1 MRDGRGS
8 ADSHQIGYRSDIDGL
23 RAVAVLSVIAYHLSP
38 RILPGGYLGV
48 DVFFVLSGYLITNV
62 IWREALDRKFSIA
75 RFYERRVRR
84 ILPALLSLLLVIS
97 ASAILLL
104 LPIDLKGYAK
114 SVFASLAFVANIYFW
129 RDTDYFAQ
137 LAEEKPLLHVWSLGV
152 EEQFY
157 IIFPLLVVLCI
168 RWRRSALLPVT
179 SLFVLLSLITNAL
192 ANRAG
197 AEGAAFY
204 ILPARAWEIG
214 AGALLALA
222 QPTGVTNR
230 WMRRVLALT
239 AGTLVFVSLS
249 FKVNSLDGIAPAA
262 LWVVLGTTLAIYL
275 GIAGGSWLT
284 LGLSQTP
291 LVWVG
296 LISYSLY
303 LWHWPI
309 FVFVHYYLVKSY
321 LSPVEAALA
330 VTVTFALATLSWH
343 YVECPFRDRKMPF
356 RVVLIWVASG
366 CIVVAATSVAILAYS
381 GFPSR
386 FNDEVARINSA
397 VGSEYRCSL
406 TEYFSFGA
414 SHACPMFLP
423 SRNLKDAT
431 IALVGNS
438 HAQMYAPL
446 VADILQTNNREGI
459 LVPLNRCL
467 PTPDYN
473 LSPSCM
479 GSAAENLSAIDGSSH
494 IRVVILAM
502 TWEHPGRMYTAEGET
517 PEGSEAKFLPE
528 SLDRLIQN
536 LEQHGKTVVLVGPIT
551 PPTWE
556 SASVVAR
563 DLAFGHKIVE
573 PMFLP
578 ESVFMSEQGG
588 IIAHYAVRSDII
600 FIRPDRIQCKEGSC
614 DYFRDGVPL
623 FADSSHIAEAALPLF
638 RPVFEPGL
646 QQAFIRANRLSVGG
660 LSSDEHSE

>member
-8 ADSHQIGYRSDIDGL
+8 ADSHQTGYRSDIDGL

-48 DVFFVLSGYLITNV
+48 DVFFVLSGYLITSV
-62 IWREALDRKFSIA
+62 IWREAIDRKFSIA

-84 ILPALLSLLLVIS
+84 ILPALLSLLLVVS
-97 ASAILLL
+97 ASAIWLL
-104 LPIDLKGYAK
+104 LPIDLKGFAK
-114 SVFASLAFVANIYFW
+114 SVFATLGFVANLYFW

-168 RWRRSALLPVT
+168 RWRRSALVPLT
-179 SLFVLLSLITNAL
+179 SGLVLFSLIANIL
-192 ANRAG
+192 ANRAS

-204 ILPARAWEIG
+204 ILPTRAWEIG
-214 AGALLALA
+214 AGSLLALA
-222 QPTGVTNR
+222 PPSGVTNR
-230 WMRRVLALT
+230 WMRHALAVT
-239 AGTLVFVSLS
+239 AATLLFVSLC
-249 FKVNSLDGIAPAA
+249 FKINSLSGMVPAA
-262 LWVVLGTTLAIYL
+262 LWVVLGTILAIYQ
-275 GIAGGSWLT
+275 GNAGWSWLT
-284 LGLSQTP
+284 LGLSKTP

-309 FVFVHYYLVKSY
+309 FVFAHYYLVKSL
-321 LSPVEAALA
+321 LSPAEASIAVAL
-330 VTVTFALATLSWH
+330 TFALATLSWR
-343 YVECPFRDRKMPF
+343 YVERPFRDRKMPI
-356 RVVLIWVASG
+356 RVVLTWVACG
-366 CIVVAATSVAILAYS
+366 TTVVAATSVAILAY
-381 GFPSR
+381 GGYPSR
-386 FNDEVARINSA
+386 FNAEVARINSA

-423 SRNLKDAT
+423 SRNPEDAT
-431 IALVGNS
+431 VVLLGNS

-446 VADILQTNNREGI
+446 VADILRANNREGI

-467 PTPDYN
+467 PMPDYN
-473 LSPSCM
+473 VSASCM
-479 GSAAENLSAIDGSSH
+479 DSAAKNLSAIGGFSR

-502 TWEHPGRMYTAEGET
+502 TWEHPGHMYTPNGQT
-517 PEGSEAKFLPE
+517 PEGSESRFLTE
-528 SLDRLIQN
+528 SLDRLIEN
-536 LEQHGKTVVLVGPIT
+536 LEQRGKTVVLVGPIT

-563 DLAFGHKIVE
+563 DLAFGHKVAE
-573 PMFLP
+573 PMFIP
-578 ESVFMSEQGG
+578 ESAFMAEQGS
-588 IIAHYAVRSDII
+588 IIAHYASRSDMI
-600 FIRPDRIQCKEGSC
+600 FIRPDRIQCMEDRC
-614 DYFRDGVPL
+614 DYFRVGVPL

-638 RPVFEPGL
+638 RPEFEPAL
-646 QQAFIRANRLSVGG
+646 RHAFIRADQSETNRVRYP
-660 LSSDEHSE
+660 EPVE